1 MLHCPVEGDPP
12 FVITWTKNGRNVR
25 VDGSRVMQYDNGSLV
40 IYDASVSVKLYSI
53 LLSLNKFFQWMP

>member
-40 IYDASVSVKLYSI
+40 IYDASVSVNCAQFY
-53 LLSLNKFFQWMP
+53 